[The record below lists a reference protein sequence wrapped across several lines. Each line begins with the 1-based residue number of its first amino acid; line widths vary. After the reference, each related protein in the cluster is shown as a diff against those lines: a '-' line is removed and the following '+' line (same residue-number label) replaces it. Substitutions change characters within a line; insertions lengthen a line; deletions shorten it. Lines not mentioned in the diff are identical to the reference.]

1 MSKFF
6 AITGA
11 TIGSIAL
18 IIAGGFALQ
27 VLDLG
32 FYAFWAPKYKAV
44 ERQIFE
50 ESKPYVQGK
59 ITYLNRLRGQ
69 YEIANES
76 QKPALKAV
84 IKREASQIKT
94 EYLPSDLKVFLGELN

>member
-1 MSKFF
+1 MSKVFVV
-6 AITGA
+6 TSA

-27 VLDLG
+27 ALDLG

-44 ERQIFE
+44 ERQVFE

-59 ITYLNRLRGQ
+59 ITYINRLRGE
-69 YEIANES
+69 YEIADES
-76 QKPALKAV
+76 HKPALKAV

-94 EYLPSDLKVFLGELN
+94 EYLPSDLRAFLGELN